1 MQGEWPKD
9 RNRRREASAPTPFEQ
24 ARDEM
29 FQQIIQCGVLQ
40 AAPEHQIEWL
50 DETMAYLA
58 DRYHE
63 LQDRDMAE
71 LKTLGIRF
79 CQPPKAR
86 VRDRRAGRR
95 DRRRLSP
102 EALVLEEPPRSRG
115 GFLLPVSGRGAAP
128 AGDRSRLW
136 KPPPYPAS
144 TNGVHFPHRGPS
156 RPTSATSTPR
166 QLGVAS

>member
-1 MQGEWPKD
+1 MAKD

-40 AAPEHQIEWL
+40 SSPEHQIEWL

-63 LQDRDMAE
+63 LEERDLEE
-71 LKTLGIRF
+71 LKTLGARF

-86 VRDRRAGRR
+86 
-95 DRRRLSP
+95 SST
-102 EALVLEEPPRSRG
+102 EEPAG
-115 GFLLPVSGRGAAP
+115 ETVAA
-128 AGDRSRLW
+128 
-136 KPPPYPAS
+136 
-144 TNGVHFPHRGPS
+144 
-156 RPTSATSTPR
+156 
-166 QLGVAS
+166 